1 MTGCADK
8 IAAEAAAASL
18 AEEVGATRSMPADER
33 GVGAGAGVAPMRANG
48 ARLTRSGKIKVRVP
62 NPSNVALFAVLASAD
77 YAGKLLR
84 LAAFIVNAV
93 LAVGLVLEAVAF
105 SGEGFSPI
113 SQIAGLVIAPVV
125 SVALVALSSKIK
137 NKKALAIA
145 VCVASIV
152 GVAIARYAFYATCTV
167 A

>member
-1 MTGCADK
+1 M
-8 IAAEAAAASL
+8 
-18 AEEVGATRSMPADER
+18 
-33 GVGAGAGVAPMRANG
+33 
-48 ARLTRSGKIKVRVP
+48 
-62 NPSNVALFAVLASAD
+62 
-77 YAGKLLR
+77 
-84 LAAFIVNAV
+84 NAV

-113 SQIAGLVIAPVV
+113 TQIAGLVIAPVV
-125 SVALVALSSKIK
+125 SVVLVALSSKIN

-145 VCVASIV
+145 ICVASIV

>member
-1 MTGCADK
+1 MSTGTL
-8 IAAEAAAASL
+8 S
-18 AEEVGATRSMPADER
+18 GATRRRPSSR
-33 GVGAGAGVAPMRANG
+33 SSRA
-48 ARLTRSGKIKVRVP
+48 TWP
-62 NPSNVALFAVLASAD
+62 WASAD
-77 YAGKLLR
+77 YAGKPLR
-84 LAAFIVNAV
+84 LAAYIVNAV

-113 SQIAGLVIAPVV
+113 TQIAGLVIAPVV
-125 SVALVALSSKIK
+125 SVVLVALSSKIN

-145 VCVASIV
+145 ICVASIV